1 MSGTESL
8 WWSIEGEK
16 LLQVEERL
24 FQETL
29 SITVKRWGLST
40 QTVNRKPFIYVA
52 YEMDVEGRDWHL
64 MTNLRAHQQCAGSGG
79 KTGGKEVAGG
89 CSQTPERGEE
99 LLQGSSSQTATC
111 TGTPW
116 DLVKMQ
122 ILIVSCSISQVTLM
136 QVARGL
142 HFE

>member
-24 FQETL
+24 FWETL

-52 YEMDVEGRDWHL
+52 YEMDVAGRDWHL
-64 MTNLRAHQQCAGSGG
+64 MTNLRTHQQCAGSGG

-89 CSQTPERGEE
+89 CSHT
-99 LLQGSSSQTATC
+99 
-111 TGTPW
+111 
-116 DLVKMQ
+116 
-122 ILIVSCSISQVTLM
+122 
-136 QVARGL
+136 
-142 HFE
+142 